1 METDAATKESFL
13 LVQNILFIFYSDVLP
28 ANSRGKNGL
37 KAVGNDAIW
46 LVFSQLNLV
55 RTWDVL
61 RCTNHINAKVKF
73 WYDPML
79 EKKVFKMINKQ
90 NSEISAFCSLKKT
103 V

>member
-73 WYDPML
+73 WYDPMV
-79 EKKVFKMINKQ
+79 EKKVFKM
-90 NSEISAFCSLKKT
+90 LK
-103 V
+103 